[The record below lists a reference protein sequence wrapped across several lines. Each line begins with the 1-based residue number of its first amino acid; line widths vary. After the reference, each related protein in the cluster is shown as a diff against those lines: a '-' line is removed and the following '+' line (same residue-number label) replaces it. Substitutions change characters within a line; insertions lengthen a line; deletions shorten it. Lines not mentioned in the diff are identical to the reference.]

1 MSDSLTS
8 GLLILLGTAL
18 SGLVT
23 YLTTRNSN
31 RTQRDTVLAQ
41 IEQGAAER
49 AAKIYD
55 GAINQLTTENGQLRT
70 RLGAV
75 EAQLERCKT
84 ACSRLA
90 RRIDPSATITDDG
103 LPDVGEN
110 GTLH

>member
-1 MSDSLTS
+1 MSDSLTN
-8 GLLILLGTAL
+8 GLLILLGTGL
-18 SGLVT
+18 SSLVT

-55 GAINQLTTENGQLRT
+55 GAINQLTSENGQLRT
-70 RLGAV
+70 RLAAV

-84 ACSRLA
+84 ACSNLA
-90 RRIDPSATITDDG
+90 RRIDPRATIADDG
-103 LPDVGEN
+103 IPDVGEN